1 MAKLPFS
8 WEEGAELRRPS
19 LQPFLLFA
27 LALSLLAFCSTLLA
41 RIP

>member
-8 WEEGAELRRPS
+8 WVVDEELRRPR

-41 RIP
+41 RM